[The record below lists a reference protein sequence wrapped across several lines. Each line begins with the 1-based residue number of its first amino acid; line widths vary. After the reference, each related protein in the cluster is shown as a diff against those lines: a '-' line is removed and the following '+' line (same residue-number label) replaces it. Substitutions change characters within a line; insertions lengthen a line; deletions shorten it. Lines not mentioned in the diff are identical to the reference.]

1 MGHAQQTENAEYV
14 DSIITLTVDKI
25 INPGKWMYCIVWS
38 RYRQE
43 EKKASLEIF
52 VKRPAKSEFYYA
64 VGTNGTLLISRKNAN
79 ESIVIHE
86 NTVDVLCGK
95 SRLYCN
101 DPTIVW
107 IDKGY

>member
-1 MGHAQQTENAEYV
+1 MGHVQQKENAEYIE
-14 DSIITLTVDKI
+14 SIITLTVDKI
-25 INPGKWMYCIVWS
+25 SSPDEWLNCITWS

-43 EKKASLEIF
+43 EKKASLELF

-64 VGTNGTLLISRKNAN
+64 IGTNGTLLISRKNPN
-79 ESIVIHE
+79 ESIKIHE

-101 DPTIVW
+101 KPTIIWV
-107 IDKGY
+107 DKGC